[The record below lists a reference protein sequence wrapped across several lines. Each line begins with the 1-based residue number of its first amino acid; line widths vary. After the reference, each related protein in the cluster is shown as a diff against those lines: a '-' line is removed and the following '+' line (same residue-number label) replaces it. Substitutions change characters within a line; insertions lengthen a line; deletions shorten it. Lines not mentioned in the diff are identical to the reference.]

1 MIDLTKPV
9 VSHTGVFMKN
19 WLIAVSLASVAT
31 LFWAVIG
38 FAVTEVRYSEVES
51 QIANSARMI
60 AENTAKTTL
69 IGHFHRDS
77 FYEAVMQN
85 DNDFTNHYLMEM
97 LASNMHIKGVAVFY
111 NDEVFASAGEK
122 FEIAVTP
129 TVEGGDY
136 SEIFSVGKD
145 LFAISAFT
153 NNAGSESSKDGYV
166 ILKLDLEGILSLLT
180 TEGYSLNSEKGSL
193 LLAGVSVSLERR
205 WLPANYAA
213 IAFVFLLTFAFTA
226 TIQRMTGKKF
236 LVRRNREM
244 SLLLEKIPTLI
255 WCFRDQETFGIVNE
269 SFAKFFGRHPEE
281 IDGKNVF
288 EILTEQEAIECV
300 ESNKE
305 VFARKEK
312 LAFEQNSEN
321 SIGEL
326 RILEITKTP
335 DIDEFGNIKSVVC
348 SANDVTEE
356 RKALSKIK
364 LIQFGLDNAND
375 EAYWIAPDGTILYAN
390 SAACKNLGYTKD
402 EISGLKVND
411 LDKSM
416 EAMDRRVSWERLKS
430 KGRDTFEAYHV
441 RKDGSVFPVEINR
454 NYFRYD
460 ESEYEFT
467 FARDIS
473 ERMRNLEIL
482 ERDRFR
488 IERLHDAALNLER
501 CGTLQDVYDSVIEAA
516 NEILEFDICFICV
529 NEEDNLVIKASSN
542 LNPRDPIVMPKDV
555 GIVGKTFREKKP
567 YIIDDIQEFPGTLKS
582 NDIYRAGLSV
592 PVGDVGVFQ
601 AMSANRSKF
610 GQQELRLTELLM
622 SHVREAIVRIET
634 EKRMNYMSLH
644 DGLTDLYNR
653 FYFEEELIR
662 LEGSRF
668 YPISI
673 VSADVDGLKL
683 INDTMGHARGDQI
696 LLEFSR
702 ILRSCFRKND
712 VIARFGGDEFAVIL
726 IRTDEATTEKIA
738 SRVREIVGKFNRDH
752 IGPPLSV
759 SMGIA
764 TSKGQ
769 EQSLVETLRHADDLM
784 YRDKLYR
791 SSSVRSQMVNT
802 LLVTLAEKDQISGGH
817 AKRLQRMCLE
827 LGRRAGLSSRQLSD
841 LALFAQVHDL
851 GKVGIPD
858 RILFKPGPLD
868 DDEWKVMR
876 LHPEKGYRIAVS
888 SPDLSSVADLILRH
902 HERWDGEGYPL
913 GIKGDKIPVEC
924 RILSIV
930 DAFDAMTND
939 RPYSKARNRQEA
951 IDEIKRCSGTQFDP
965 ELVIKFRE
973 MIEIESF

>member
-1 MIDLTKPV
+1 
-9 VSHTGVFMKN
+9 MKN
-19 WLIAVSLASVAT
+19 WLKSISLAALAT
-31 LFWAVIG
+31 LFWATIG
-38 FAVTEVRYSEVES
+38 FVVTEVRYSEVES
-51 QIANSARMI
+51 QIANSARLI
-60 AENTAKTTL
+60 AENTAKTTF
-69 IGHFHRDS
+69 IGHFHRHS
-77 FYEAVMQN
+77 LYEAVMQN

-97 LASNMHIKGVAVFY
+97 LASNVHIKGVAVFY

-122 FEIAVTP
+122 FEIAITP

-145 LFAISAFT
+145 LFAISAFA
-153 NNAGSESSKDGYV
+153 NNADSESSKNVYV
-166 ILKLDLEGILSLLT
+166 IMELDLEGIMRLLT
-180 TEGYSLNSEKGSL
+180 REGYKLGNEKGSPV
-193 LLAGVSVSLERR
+193 LAGIFVSLERR

-213 IAFVFLLTFAFTA
+213 IAFVFLLTFVFAA
-226 TIQRMTGKKF
+226 TMQRMTGKKF

-244 SLLLEKIPTLI
+244 SLLLDKIPTLI
-255 WCFRDQETFGIVNE
+255 WYFRDPETFGIVNK
-269 SFAKFFGRHPEE
+269 SFAEFLGMRPEE
-281 IDGKNVF
+281 IEGKNVY
-288 EILTEQEAIECV
+288 EILTEEEAKKCV
-300 ESNKE
+300 ESNRE
-305 VFARKEK
+305 VFSRKEK
-312 LAFEQNSEN
+312 VAFEQNSEN
-321 SIGEL
+321 SIGEI

-335 DIDEFGNIKSVVC
+335 DIDEFGNMESVVC

-356 RKALSKIK
+356 RRALRRIK

-375 EAYWIAPDGTILYAN
+375 EAFWIAPDGTILYAN

-473 ERMRNLEIL
+473 ERMRSLEIL

-516 NEILEFDICFICV
+516 KEILEFDICFICV

-542 LNPRDPIVMPKDV
+542 LNPRDPLIMPNDV

-567 YIIDDIQEFPGTLKS
+567 YIINDIQESPNALKTNS
-582 NDIYRAGLSV
+582 LYHAGLSL

-601 AMSANRSKF
+601 AMSSERSKF
-610 GQQELRLTELLM
+610 GEQELHLAELLM
-622 SHVREAIVRIET
+622 SHAREAIVRIET
-634 EKRMNYMSLH
+634 EIRMNYMSLH
-644 DGLTDLYNR
+644 DKLTDLYNR
-653 FYFEEELIR
+653 VYFEEELKR

-683 INDTMGHARGDQI
+683 INDTMGHSMGDQI
-696 LLEFSR
+696 LVEFSQ
-702 ILRSCFRKND
+702 ILRSSFRKTD
-712 VIARFGGDEFAVIL
+712 VVSRFGGDEFAVIL
-726 IRTDEATTEKIA
+726 IRTDEETTEKIA
-738 SRVREIVGKFNRDH
+738 SRVRRTVERYNADHVGPH
-752 IGPPLSV
+752 LSV

-764 TSKGQ
+764 TSKGP
-769 EQSLVETLRHADDLM
+769 EQDLLETLKLADDLM

-802 LLVTLAEKDQISGGH
+802 LLITLDEKDQISGGH
-817 AKRLQRMCLE
+817 AKRLQKLCLE
-827 LGRRAGLSSRQLSD
+827 LGKRAGLNTRQLSD

-858 RILFKPGPLD
+858 SILFKPGPLSE
-868 DDEWKVMR
+868 DEWKVMK

-902 HERWDGEGYPL
+902 HERWDGRGYPL
-913 GIKGDKIPVEC
+913 GISGEDIPVEC

-930 DAFDAMTND
+930 DAFDAM
-939 RPYSKARNRQEA
+939 
-951 IDEIKRCSGTQFDP
+951 
-965 ELVIKFRE
+965 
-973 MIEIESF
+973 